1 MLAAIIGDKRPT
13 IQAHETIA
21 RALRHAGDA
30 LSLEVDAECL
40 STADLKHAIHE
51 QLLPFDALWFGPC
64 SPYENFDG
72 ALQAIRFARESG
84 LPFLGTCAGFQHALI
99 EFARSVL
106 GLSGAD
112 HAETNSAATEPV
124 IAPLPH
130 AMVERTS
137 LVRLDPNSRMATLYR
152 RTEIAERYRCEFGLN
167 PRYLSMIHRAGFRVS
182 GVTDNGTACAIEY
195 SEHPFFIAT
204 LFLPE
209 CTSSASVPHPLVV
222 SWLKTANDLSAA
234 KSAS

>member
-1 MLAAIIGDKRPT
+1 MGDKRPA
-13 IQAHETIA
+13 IQAHETIE

-30 LSLEVDAECL
+30 LSLDVETEFL
-40 STADLKHAIHE
+40 STGQLTHMVAE

-72 ALQAIRFARESG
+72 ALRAIRFARESG

-106 GLSGAD
+106 GLIDAD
-112 HAETNSAATEPV
+112 HAETNAAAAEPL
-124 IAPLPH
+124 IAQLPV
-130 AMVERTS
+130 AMIERTS
-137 LVRLDPNSRMATLYR
+137 LVRLDPNSRVATLYK
-152 RTEIAERYRCEFGLN
+152 RTEVAERYRCEFGLN
-167 PRYLSMIHRAGFRVS
+167 PRYLSMIHRGGFRVS
-182 GVTDNGTACAIEY
+182 GVTDHGTACAIEY

-209 CTSSASVPHPLVV
+209 CTTSPSAPHPLVL
-222 SWLKTANDLSAA
+222 SWLTAA
-234 KSAS
+234 KNLRSAKNVS